1 MHKKLFGLLVVLLP
15 LQLGR
20 HWWPG
25 WSYLYGLRMDYWA
38 PTLYLTDLLVLGLI
52 IFSFKFVI
60 LNFKSIINFKFLIVL
75 GLLMVGCWGAGNRA
89 VAFLKLIKILELGFL
104 GYYVAKN
111 NWTKEVAARAVII
124 AVVYSSLIAVGQFVK
139 QGSLGGVFWWL
150 GERSFSVA
158 TPGIA
163 KLEVSGQLFLRP
175 YGTFGH
181 PNALAGFLL
190 VGWGLTGW
198 WLWQRGHGLAV
209 SYTVLTGGVIGLT
222 FSRPVWLAGLVIL
235 MGVVIQLI
243 KARNFLFY
251 GGWLEWESVTRRN
264 ELNERA
270 IQLIKE
276 QPLFGVG
283 LNNFLFRLPFTDFV
297 QPVHNMYLLVASEM
311 GSVVLIIFIVF
322 IIKTIKRNRGD
333 CGLWGGL
340 GTILFTGMFDHYW
353 LTLQQNQ
360 LLLVM
365 VIGLCWQKDKTGA
378 KV

>member
-1 MHKKLFGLLVVLLP
+1 
-15 LQLGR
+15 
-20 HWWPG
+20 
-25 WSYLYGLRMDYWA
+25 MDYWA

-270 IQLIKE
+270 VQLIKE

-333 CGLWGGL
+333 WGLWGGL

-365 VIGLCWQKDKTGA
+365 VIGLCWQKDKTRA